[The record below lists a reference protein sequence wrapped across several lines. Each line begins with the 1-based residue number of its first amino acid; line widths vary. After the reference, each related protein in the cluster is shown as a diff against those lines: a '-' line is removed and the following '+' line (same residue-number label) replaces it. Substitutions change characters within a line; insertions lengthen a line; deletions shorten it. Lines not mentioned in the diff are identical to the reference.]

1 MAGKKSAKARKAPRA
16 SSGRAPASRSRSG
29 FMDAFRLAFAFG
41 LGAFAASIVFVAVG
55 VALLVGGYVLRNK
68 EQKKPEAER
77 EEWKMTL
84 GLVLMGLG
92 AVVAGGA
99 GLGAFLG
106 EVSETI

>member
-1 MAGKKSAKARKAPRA
+1 MAARKSAKARKTQRP
-16 SSGRAPASRSRSG
+16 SSGRAPASRGSG

-41 LGAFAASIVFVAVG
+41 LGAFAASILFVAVG

-68 EQKKPEAER
+68 EQKKPEGER